1 MEAVVEERKKT
12 KPSMLKTIGV
22 TIKNPQ
28 LALRAISLSK
38 VKRKKNLDSIEPKAR
53 LRSGLRV
60 CNQEDQRFK
69 ASLSC
74 NFNIRMKSCVEI
86 YGEKNVVYNIVPEK
100 LTTYC
105 FKKTKKRTI
114 INGLDFVSEL
124 KGKKLAGIK
133 IRKLLFKNPELV
145 DSRFKTYGNEPFIFL
160 MFFDSK
166 TKSTV
171 GDVITRGIP
180 SLYIHND
187 VAYNYD
193 INIEDSMNGNCIA
206 VIMKS

>member
-1 MEAVVEERKKT
+1 MEEVVGVVEQK
-12 KPSMLKTIGV
+12 KPSILKTIGV

-38 VKRKKNLDSIEPKAR
+38 VKRKKVLDLIEPKAR

-60 CNQEDQRFK
+60 CDQNDVRYK
-69 ASLSC
+69 TSLSC
-74 NFNIRMKSCVEI
+74 NFSNSLKRNFVI

-105 FKKTKKRTI
+105 FKKTKNRTVI
-114 INGLDFVSEL
+114 DGSDFASEL
-124 KGKKLAGIK
+124 KGKKNTGIK
-133 IRKLLFKNPELV
+133 IRKLLVKNPELV
-145 DSRFKTYGNEPFIFL
+145 DSRFKTTGNEALIYL

-166 TKSTV
+166 MQSKK
-171 GDVITRGIP
+171 DKWIP
-180 SLYIHND
+180 SMYIHD
-187 VAYNYD
+187 GVAYSYD
-193 INIEDSMNGNCIA
+193 INIETSLNSNCIA